1 MTTTVIEEFILPTLF
16 RYRDRYQWSF
26 NLAKRLI
33 NMYYGTDYTEKELK
47 RMYKQNKQKIPPQC

>member
-1 MTTTVIEEFILPTLF
+1 MTTTVMEEYILPTLF

-26 NLAKRLI
+26 NLTKRLI

-47 RMYKQNKQKIPPQC
+47 QMYKQNK

>member
-1 MTTTVIEEFILPTLF
+1 MNEEYILATLF

-26 NLAKRLI
+26 NLTKRLI

-47 RMYKQNKQKIPPQC
+47 QMYTQNK